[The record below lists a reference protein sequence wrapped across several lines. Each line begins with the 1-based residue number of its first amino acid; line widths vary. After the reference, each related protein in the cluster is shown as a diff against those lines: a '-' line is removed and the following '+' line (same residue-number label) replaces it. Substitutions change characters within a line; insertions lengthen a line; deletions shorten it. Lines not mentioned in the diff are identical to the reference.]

1 MVMML
6 LANRMARKR
15 KVDNGRVLPLWNG
28 CISIM
33 EVPGGEGG
41 GREHRLTSVASGTAN
56 ELRRFSICFKICKVV
71 HQELG
76 DGDGWKKI
84 RYEV

>member
-1 MVMML
+1 MMMMVMML

-33 EVPGGEGG
+33 EVPGEKVGE
-41 GREHRLTSVASGTAN
+41 ENT
-56 ELRRFSICFKICKVV
+56 
-71 HQELG
+71 
-76 DGDGWKKI
+76 D
-84 RYEV
+84 